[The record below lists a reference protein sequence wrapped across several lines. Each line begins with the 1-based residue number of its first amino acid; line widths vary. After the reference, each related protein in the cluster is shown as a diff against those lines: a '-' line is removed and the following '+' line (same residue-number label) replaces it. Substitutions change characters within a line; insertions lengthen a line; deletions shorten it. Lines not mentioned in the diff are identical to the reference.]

1 MAMELRFLD
10 FDTSEDDAG
19 RAVFDAMAS
28 VRQAQLAAL
37 QSEVATVLAWAHG
50 EFGEPGPIDEDGEW
64 DFDLSGA
71 TETSVAQVFSYEA
84 STRQLTANPGQPGV
98 ARHVVNLSVTGTPTF
113 CAAFRAQFQIDA

>member
-1 MAMELRFLD
+1 MALRFLD

-28 VRQAQLAAL
+28 VRPAQLAAL

-50 EFGEPGPIDEDGEW
+50 EFGEAGPIDEDGEW
-64 DFDLSGA
+64 DFDLSA
-71 TETSVAQVFSYEA
+71 TETSVPQVFSYDA
-84 STRQLTANPGQPGV
+84 STRQLTASPGQPGV
-98 ARHVVNLSVTGTPTF
+98 ARHVVNLSVTGTPAF